1 MRGYKVEKISNSFS
15 NNTFRD
21 DGKIERLSQAGNARR
36 TPRSVLVGQF
46 GKEEPVE

>member
-15 NNTFRD
+15 NTFRD

-36 TPRSVLVGQF
+36 APRSVLVGQF